1 MTVAV
6 LCDIHGNLPA
16 LNAVLAELHDDAPDA
31 VVIGGDVAAGPMPLE
46 VLARLR
52 TLPWPVLWL
61 RGNADRVVVMAY
73 DDDAPPEIRAHP
85 LWASDAWT
93 AARLPRADR
102 DFLATLPPLVR
113 LEVAGRGEVLF
124 CHGTPRSDE
133 ERITVFTPDERLAA
147 ILQPAGT
154 ALVVA
159 GHTHRQFDR
168 SVGG

>member
-1 MTVAV
+1 MIGVKASGTVPAVLATVAV
-6 LCDIHGNLPA
+6 LADIHGNAPA
-16 LNAVLAELHDDAPDA
+16 LDAVLAELEADPPAA

-61 RGNADRVVVMAY
+61 RGNADR
-73 DDDAPPEIRAHP
+73 
-85 LWASDAWT
+85 
-93 AARLPRADR
+93 
-102 DFLATLPPLVR
+102 DFLAALPPLVR

-159 GHTHRQFDR
+159 
-168 SVGG
+168 